1 MRLQPAAGQISWPKV
16 CNVGMWSYETT
27 VNTQYPKYN
36 QDNTVHVGH
45 GLYTLETWG
54 INDTNMQNTHLQ
66 TCCITIIHTSS
77 SANLQHGYIIALKY
91 YLPQTKQ
98 GRHWQ
103 KNGAS
108 WQSSERAPRV
118 SGVSLQHWLARWW
131 VRRGRTQ
138 QVHLSCLPRGSGW
151 A

>member
-108 WQSSERAPRV
+108 GSPGSHC
-118 SGVSLQHWLARWW
+118 STDWL
-131 VRRGRTQ
+131 VD
-138 QVHLSCLPRGSGW
+138 GSGEV
-151 A
+151 ALNRFISAACPGAPFGPKH